1 MNFMVCSNYKKKIRL
16 SGLHEVKKILRVSG
30 LNTVC
35 EEARCPNIDECFSR
49 KTATFMIMGS
59 ICTRACRFCNVTHG
73 KPLALDENEPVR
85 LAETAC
91 SMGLKHVVVTS
102 VTRDD
107 LLDGGAEHFSK
118 TILEIRSA
126 QPSVSIEVLT
136 PDFKGDTKF
145 IDIVL
150 KAKPD
155 IFNHNIET
163 VKRLS
168 KDIRPQADYERSLSV
183 LKYASL
189 RGFVVKSGFML
200 GLGEEEEEIHLTM
213 KDLKDSGV
221 SILTVGQYFNPS
233 GGSWPVK
240 KYYDETFFNK
250 LKDYGKALGFNYVFS
265 GIYVRSSYM
274 AEEVFKR

>member
-1 MNFMVCSNYKKKIRL
+1 MVCGNYKKKIRL
-16 SGLHEVKKILRVSG
+16 SGLHEVKKILRGSG

-35 EEARCPNIDECFSR
+35 EEARCPNIDECFSK
-49 KTATFMIMGS
+49 KTATFMIMGD
-59 ICTRACRFCNVTHG
+59 ICTRACRFCNVTNG
-73 KPLALDENEPVR
+73 NPSALDKEEPQR
-85 LAETAC
+85 LAETAR
-91 SMGLKHVVVTS
+91 SMGLRHVVVTS

-107 LLDGGAEHFSK
+107 LLDGGSEHFSK
-118 TILEIRSA
+118 TILEVKKA
-126 QPSVSIEVLT
+126 LPTVSIEVLT
-136 PDFKGDTKF
+136 PDFKGDTAC

-163 VKRLS
+163 VKSLS
-168 KDIRPQADYERSLSV
+168 KEIRPQADYERSLFV
-183 LKYASL
+183 LKYASS
-189 RGFVVKSGFML
+189 RGSVVKSGFML
-200 GLGEEEEEIHLTM
+200 GLGEEEEEIYQTM
-213 KDLKDSGV
+213 KHLKEAGV

-233 GGSWPVK
+233 GVSWPVK

-250 LKDYGKALGFNYVFS
+250 LKEHGKALGFNYVFS